1 MKQDSKQE
9 ERKQKGSVA
18 KKLVECKSLDRF
30 SRDLKEKGE
39 TFDTTPMKLVEQDL
53 DYLGLVGQGTF
64 GKVFR
69 AKLKRNQQIVA
80 VKKVFQ
86 DPKYKNRQF

>member
-1 MKQDSKQE
+1 
-9 ERKQKGSVA
+9 
-18 KKLVECKSLDRF
+18 
-30 SRDLKEKGE
+30 LKEKGE

-69 AKLKRNQQIVA
+69 AKLKRN
-80 VKKVFQ
+80 
-86 DPKYKNRQF
+86 